1 VNAGALKSG
10 DSETRERV
18 LSAAQHLFASRGFK
32 RVTVRDICRAA
43 SANVASVNYHFG
55 DKLGLYREVLQ
66 TAVDTMRSTLEAAQA
81 AGAHG
86 SAETRLH
93 AYISVY
99 LERAICHVRDSWM
112 HQLMSRELVDPTPA
126 LDLIVQQ
133 AVRPRMVYLCTLIGE
148 LLSLPLDDQRV
159 VRCAHSVHAQCL
171 AALIPNAVA
180 VRLYPDFDL
189 APQQMPVLAEHIAAF
204 SLAGIRALRPH
215 DPARGSGT
223 SHTSRYA
230 SATNARR
237 VGARPKRQADRGGPK
252 GPHYGS

>member
-1 VNAGALKSG
+1 MNPGALKTG
-10 DSETRERV
+10 DSETRARV

-43 SANVASVNYHFG
+43 SANIASVNYHFG

-86 SAETRLH
+86 NAEARLR
-93 AYISVY
+93 AYIRVY
-99 LERAICHVRDSWM
+99 LERAVCHVRDSWM

-133 AVRPRMVYLCTLIGE
+133 GVRPRMVYLCSLVGE
-148 LLSLPLDDQRV
+148 LLSLPADDRHV
-159 VRCAHSVHAQCL
+159 VRSAHSVHAQCV

-180 VRLYPDFDL
+180 VRLYPDLDL
-189 APQQMPVLAEHIAAF
+189 APDQMSVLADHIATF

-215 DPARGSGT
+215 DGARGIAARAR
-223 SHTSRYA
+223 RYPAARRPPA
-230 SATNARR
+230 SRR
-237 VGARPKRQADRGGPK
+237 VGAAGK
-252 GPHYGS
+252 GSREGR